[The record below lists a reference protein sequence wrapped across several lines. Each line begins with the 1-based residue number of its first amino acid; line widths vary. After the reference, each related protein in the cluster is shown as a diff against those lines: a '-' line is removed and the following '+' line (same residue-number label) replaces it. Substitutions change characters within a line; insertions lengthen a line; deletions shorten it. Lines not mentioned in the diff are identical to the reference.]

1 MSALEAEMLLWIK
14 AEKLEAGMER
24 EWRFNPDR
32 RWRLDFSWPQAKVAL
47 EVEGGVWNGGRHTRA
62 SGFLADCEKYNDATL
77 RGWKVFRVAAP
88 HIKSGEAVRWIKEA
102 LK

>member
-1 MSALEAEMLLWIK
+1 MLLWIK

-24 EWRFNPDR
+24 EHRFMKER
-32 RWRLDFSWPQAKVAL
+32 RFRFDFAWPEAKVAL
-47 EVEGGVWNGGRHTRA
+47 EVEGGIWTGGRHTRA
-62 SGFLADCEKYNDATL
+62 SGFIADATKYAEATL